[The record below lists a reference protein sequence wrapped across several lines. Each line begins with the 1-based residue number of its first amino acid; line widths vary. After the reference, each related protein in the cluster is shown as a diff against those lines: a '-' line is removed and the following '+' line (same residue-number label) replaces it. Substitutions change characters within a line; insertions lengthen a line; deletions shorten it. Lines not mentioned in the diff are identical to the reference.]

1 MSRNAKIPLHSGF
14 LKFKEFMNMNRLLFM
29 LWLFFAVFGAT
40 MNNAPAQEFYQ
51 RSEIPSSPNPVG
63 SGARALGMGGAFI
76 AIADDAT
83 AASWNPG
90 GLIQLELPEISLVSD
105 AFNRTDDNRF
115 GIHPEAD
122 GRQTVSEIGMNYFSA
137 AYPFNFRGYNMI
149 VSLNYQKLYDF
160 TREWHFPIR
169 SDSESISSIQNSDYR
184 QEGSLSALGLAYGIQ
199 VTPAFSF
206 GFTLNLWDNHI
217 SRNEWKQDISVHGS
231 GSMNGKTFVSESCS
245 FHKYSFRGFNANI
258 GILWNITD
266 RLSLGAVLKTPFKAD
281 LRHDHSF
288 SGVTHYPESPKYD
301 GASDYTVESDESLSM
316 PMSYGAGLA
325 YQITK
330 KFTLSID
337 AYRTEWDD
345 FIQTDAKGEEFSPIT
360 GLPVG
365 DSDISPTHQLR
376 MGAEYLW
383 ITEKFIIP
391 LCAGVFYDPAPAQG
405 NPDDFFGFSVG
416 SGVGWKQFHFDFS
429 YQYRFA
435 HNVGSSVLKKWDFS
449 QDISEHT
456 VYSSLVIHF

>member
-1 MSRNAKIPLHSGF
+1 
-14 LKFKEFMNMNRLLFM
+14 MNHIFYIF
-29 LWLFFAVFGAT
+29 WIIFAFFGTAI
-40 MNNAPAQEFYQ
+40 NDAPAQEFFQ

-105 AFNRTDDNRF
+105 AFHRTDDNSF
-115 GIHPEAD
+115 GTHPEAD
-122 GRQTVSEIGMNYFSA
+122 GRQTVSEIGINYFSA

-149 VSLNYQKLYDF
+149 ISLNYQKLYDF
-160 TREWHFPIR
+160 TREWKFPMR
-169 SDSESISSIQNSDYR
+169 SDSESMSSIRNSDYR
-184 QEGSLSALGLAYGIQ
+184 QEGNLSAVGLAYGIQ
-199 VTPAFSF
+199 VTPAFSL
-206 GFTLNLWDNHI
+206 GFTLNLWDNRL
-217 SRNEWKQDISVHGS
+217 SKNEWKQDISEHRS
-231 GSMNGKTFVSESCS
+231 GIVSGNAFVSESQS
-245 FHKYSFRGFNANI
+245 SHKYSFRGFNANM
-258 GILWNITD
+258 GILWNITE

-281 LRHDHSF
+281 LRHEHSF
-288 SGVTHYPESPKYD
+288 SHAVEYPEFP
-301 GASDYTVESDESLSM
+301 DYGSISANTFESDESLDM
-316 PMSYGAGLA
+316 PMSYGMGLA
-325 YQITK
+325 YKISKKITV
-330 KFTLSID
+330 SVD

-345 FIQTDAKGEEFSPIT
+345 FVQTDAKGKEISPIT
-360 GLPVG
+360 GLSVG
-365 DSDISPTHQLR
+365 ESDISPTYQVR

-405 NPDDFFGFSVG
+405 SPDDFFGFSIG
-416 SGVGWKQFHFDFS
+416 SGIGWKQFHFDFS

-435 HNVGSSVLKKWDFS
+435 HNVGSSALKEWDFS
-449 QDISEHT
+449 EDTAEHT